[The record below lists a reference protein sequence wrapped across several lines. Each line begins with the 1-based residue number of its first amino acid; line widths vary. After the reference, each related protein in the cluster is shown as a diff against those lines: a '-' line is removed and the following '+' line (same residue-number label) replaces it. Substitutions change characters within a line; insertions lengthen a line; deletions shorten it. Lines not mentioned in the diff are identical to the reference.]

1 MSARRELKPGPAD
14 PRTRRPQPF
23 VGVHCETVAT
33 GTLLRATGCELS
45 EPMLFGLGEAL
56 GFVFLNLASLP
67 MPFLGGRS
75 KPFALTQ
82 AACTNLGVVLH
93 AEETSSKKKAWD
105 SLERHLGESR
115 PVGLQLDCFHLPY
128 FERPPHFAGHF
139 VAALRLL
146 GDEIEVVDTVQQGSV
161 QRLPRQ
167 ALESARHARG
177 PMSARARAY
186 TILAERVVD
195 LGQAALTAIRNNA
208 KRYLTPDF
216 GGMGARGLAK
226 LARSLPT
233 WLSKARSPAEDLLLA
248 ADLMERAGTGGGL
261 FRNLYRDFLDEAAVS
276 VAPKAK
282 ILTAARDGF
291 ARSSGH
297 WTAIAELL
305 ARCARDGQVQH
316 LVAASELCRAIAEEE
331 VAAMTI
337 LARV

>member
-1 MSARRELKPGPAD
+1 MSARRELKPGPAN
-14 PRTRRPQPF
+14 PRTLRPQPF

-67 MPFLGGRS
+67 LPFLG
-75 KPFALTQ
+75 
-82 AACTNLGVVLH
+82 
-93 AEETSSKKKAWD
+93 
-105 SLERHLGESR
+105 
-115 PVGLQLDCFHLPY
+115 
-128 FERPPHFAGHF
+128 
-139 VAALRLL
+139 
-146 GDEIEVVDTVQQGSV
+146 
-161 QRLPRQ
+161 
-167 ALESARHARG
+167 
-177 PMSARARAY
+177 
-186 TILAERVVD
+186 
-195 LGQAALTAIRNNA
+195 
-208 KRYLTPDF
+208 
-216 GGMGARGLAK
+216 
-226 LARSLPT
+226 
-233 WLSKARSPAEDLLLA
+233 
-248 ADLMERAGTGGGL
+248 
-261 FRNLYRDFLDEAAVS
+261 EAAAS